1 MRGWLNGRPDH
12 ERQVNRRFFLLASF
26 AQHKKSMAG
35 ARKLGYDQSYHNQNA
50 EANTYVQNEPRMLL
64 EKPAHKLFGFGFR
77 CRTALA
83 IVVRWTLHVVSV
95 TNAHK
100 Q

>member
-1 MRGWLNGRPDH
+1 
-12 ERQVNRRFFLLASF
+12 
-26 AQHKKSMAG
+26 MAG
-35 ARKLGYDQSYHNQNA
+35 SRKLGDDQGYHNQNA
-50 EANTYVQNEPRMLL
+50 EANTYVQNEPRMLP
-64 EKPAHKLFGFGFR
+64 EKPTHKLLGFGFR
-77 CRTALA
+77 RRIALS